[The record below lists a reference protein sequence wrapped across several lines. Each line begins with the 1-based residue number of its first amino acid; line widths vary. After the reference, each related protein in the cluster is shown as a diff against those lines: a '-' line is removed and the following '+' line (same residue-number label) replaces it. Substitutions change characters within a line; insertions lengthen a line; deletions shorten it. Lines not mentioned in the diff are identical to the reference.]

1 MAKYICKRILRIIP
15 VLLVVAVIS
24 FFVTHL
30 MPGDPVKLLLGDHAS
45 KEQILSMRQQLNLD
59 KPLLTQFGIWF
70 MNMLHGDLGKSLF
83 GNQPVLQMIKTR
95 MEPTI
100 LLAIYGQ
107 LVGMVIGISLGI
119 IAAFNHGKWADK
131 ISIAISLA
139 GISAPS
145 FWVEDGNANKISNDS
160 KCDCPFAPRCE
171 KFSECCMEYQH
182 RYIEVEPNH
191 FVMCCNKHL

>member
-95 MEPTI
+95 MEPKPMYFI
-100 LLAIYGQ
+100 
-107 LVGMVIGISLGI
+107 
-119 IAAFNHGKWADK
+119 
-131 ISIAISLA
+131 
-139 GISAPS
+139 
-145 FWVEDGNANKISNDS
+145 
-160 KCDCPFAPRCE
+160 
-171 KFSECCMEYQH
+171 
-182 RYIEVEPNH
+182 
-191 FVMCCNKHL
+191 

>member
-1 MAKYICKRILRIIP
+1 MIKYVCKRVLRIIP

-45 KEQILSMRQQLNLD
+45 KEQILSMRRQLNLD

-70 MNMLHGDLGKSLF
+70 VNMLHGDLGESLF
-83 GNQPVLQMIKTR
+83 GNQPVIQMIKTR
-95 MEPTI
+95 MEPTV

-145 FWVEDGNANKISNDS
+145 FWVAIMLNNTS
-160 KCDCPFAPRCE
+160 P
-171 KFSECCMEYQH
+171 SELVMKQSCLSLATSIPT
-182 RYIEVEPNH
+182 YIIKN
-191 FVMCCNKHL
+191 LL